1 MSTKVYNISISFPC
15 EVELTDEMQHELV
28 QIADK
33 ICNAYEAK
41 NPSRVMWP
49 FGIGSRILSM
59 PMTKEEEDAG
69 AKIEFDDATF
79 AVDCSERERY
89 HDFSKKTNQCK
100 HCGKL
105 DDGTPEI
112 RYDNCPGVKQ

>member
-1 MSTKVYNISISFPC
+1 MSTKIHNISITFPV
-15 EVELTDEMQHELV
+15 EVELTDELQRELV

-33 ICNAYEAK
+33 ICNTYEAA

-49 FGIGSRILSM
+49 GGIGSRITYM

-89 HDFSKKTNQCK
+89 HDFNKKTKQCK
-100 HCGKL
+100 ICGKM
-105 DDGTPEI
+105 DDDTPEMT
-112 RYDNCPGVKQ
+112 YENCMGVKQ